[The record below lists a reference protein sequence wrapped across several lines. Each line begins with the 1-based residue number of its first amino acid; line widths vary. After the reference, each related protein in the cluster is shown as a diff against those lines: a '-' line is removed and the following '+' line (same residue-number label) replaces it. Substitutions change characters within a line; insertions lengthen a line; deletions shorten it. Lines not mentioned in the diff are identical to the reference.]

1 MKYFVLDACENGIAR
16 LIDEEENEQQ
26 LPREDLPAEA
36 AEDHDGNPIE
46 VAYDPNGTTAA
57 FVFKTISD
65 QYGKHSMIQVTPGK
79 VTGDMS
85 L

>member
-36 AEDHDGNPIE
+36 AEGDCLFWE
-46 VAYDPNGTTAA
+46 E
-57 FVFKTISD
+57 
-65 QYGKHSMIQVTPGK
+65 GKG
-79 VTGDMS
+79 
-85 L
+85 

>member
-36 AEDHDGNPIE
+36 DTGGCVVWGEGKGWQAG
-46 VAYDPNGTTAA
+46 AAATADRSRRLRE
-57 FVFKTISD
+57 KRMRLL
-65 QYGKHSMIQVTPGK
+65 K
-79 VTGDMS
+79 
-85 L
+85 

>member
-36 AEDHDGNPIE
+36 AEGDCLFWEEEKGLQVDAAE
-46 VAYDPNGTTAA
+46 TAA
-57 FVFKTISD
+57 RRRRLREKRMRLL
-65 QYGKHSMIQVTPGK
+65 K
-79 VTGDMS
+79 
-85 L
+85 

>member
-36 AEDHDGNPIE
+36 AEGE
-46 VAYDPNGTTAA
+46 
-57 FVFKTISD
+57 
-65 QYGKHSMIQVTPGK
+65 
-79 VTGDMS
+79 
-85 L
+85 